1 MISFSSSRSFS
12 SSLKASPSAQTCFS
26 SALFFPSVF
35 SMEAQA
41 AEEAAVLVAGEKV
54 VVMVVVMMMVVVRVI
69 FEAVT
74 GLG

>member
-12 SSLKASPSAQTCFS
+12 SSLTASPSAQTCFS

-41 AEEAAVLVAGEKV
+41 AEEAAVLVAERKWW
-54 VVMVVVMMMVVVRVI
+54 
-69 FEAVT
+69 
-74 GLG
+74 